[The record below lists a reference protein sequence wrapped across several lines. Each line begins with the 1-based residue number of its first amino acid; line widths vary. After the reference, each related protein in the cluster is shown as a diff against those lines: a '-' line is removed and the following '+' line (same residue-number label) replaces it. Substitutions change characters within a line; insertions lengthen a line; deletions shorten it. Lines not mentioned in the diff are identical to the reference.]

1 MKRSLNINF
10 DDIRFDARG
19 LIPAIA
25 QDVQTGDVLMLAYMN
40 RISIE
45 KTLETGRVHYFSRSR
60 NELWLKG
67 ETSGHFQ
74 ELRAAYYDCDIDT
87 LLLKIDQ
94 TGAACHTG
102 ERSCFY
108 RPLFDVDGGEGGGET
123 LAQAGPEILTKLFEI
138 LKERKSADPETSYVA
153 SLYKKG
159 VTKIN
164 EKIAE
169 ESGELTEAAL
179 SGDRKEMVHEFS
191 DLLFHSMTLLASEGI
206 EMKEVYGEL
215 GRRFGISGIEEK
227 RSRKKKG

>member
-1 MKRSLNINF
+1 MRLSTDINF
-10 DDIRFDARG
+10 DDIKFDNRG

-25 QDVQTGDVLMLAYMN
+25 QDATTGDVLMLAYMN
-40 RISIE
+40 RQSIE
-45 KTLETGRVHYFSRSR
+45 KTLETGRVHYFSRSK
-60 NELWLKG
+60 NSLWLKG

-74 ELRAAYYDCDIDT
+74 ELKAAYYDCDIDT

-108 RPLFDVDGGEGGGET
+108 RRFDDGADLEAAGAQILTELFD
-123 LAQAGPEILTKLFEI
+123 I
-138 LKERKSADPETSYVA
+138 LKERKTADPETSYVA

-159 VTKIN
+159 ITKIN

-179 SGDRKEMVHEFS
+179 SGERKEIVHEFA
-191 DLLFHSMTLLASEGI
+191 DLLFHSMALLANENIEISEI
-206 EMKEVYGEL
+206 YSEL

-227 RSRKKKG
+227 RSRKKEG

>member
-1 MKRSLNINF
+1 MKFSSKINLDDIKF
-10 DDIRFDARG
+10 DDRG

-25 QDVQTGDVLMLAYMN
+25 QDAKTGDVLMLAYMN
-40 RISIE
+40 RQSIE
-45 KTLETGRVHYFSRSR
+45 KTLETGQVHYFSRSR

-74 ELRAAYYDCDIDT
+74 ELRTAYYDCDIDT

-108 RPLFDVDGGEGGGET
+108 RPLFDVGDDGDEQ
-123 LAQAGPEILTKLFEI
+123 APAGPEILTELFDI
-138 LKERKSADPETSYVA
+138 LNERKSADPETSYVA

-179 SGDRKEMVHEFS
+179 SGDRKEIVHEFA
-191 DLLFHSMTLLASEGI
+191 DLLFHSMTLLANEDI
-206 EMKEVYGEL
+206 EMTEIYSEL
-215 GRRFGISGIEEK
+215 ARRFGISGIEEK
-227 RSRKKKG
+227 RSRKMKG